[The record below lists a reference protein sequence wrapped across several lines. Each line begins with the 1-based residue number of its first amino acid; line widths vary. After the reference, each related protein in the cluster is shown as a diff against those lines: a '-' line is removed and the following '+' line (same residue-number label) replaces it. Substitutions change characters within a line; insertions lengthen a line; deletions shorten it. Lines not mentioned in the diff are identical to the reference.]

1 MAKAV
6 ISLGSNI
13 GKREEYLCEANRL
26 IENQIGEIVESSS
39 VHETDSWGFESSRF
53 LNQVIIVSTE
63 LLPLELLSKL
73 KEIEIRLGR
82 TEKTGYIN
90 DKPKYQDR
98 TIDLDI
104 LLYDDLT
111 MVSPELTIPHPH
123 MWERD
128 FILQPLKE
136 LKLIP

>member
-1 MAKAV
+1 MVKAV

-13 GKREEYLCEANRL
+13 GEREEYLCEANRL

-39 VHETDSWGFESSRF
+39 VYETDSWGFESSRF

-63 LLPLELLSKL
+63 LPPLDLLSKL

-136 LKLIP
+136 LKLIL

>member
-13 GKREEYLCEANRL
+13 GKREEYLREANRL
-26 IENQIGEIVESSS
+26 IEIEIGEIVESSS
-39 VHETDSWGFESSRF
+39 VYETDSWGFESSRF

-63 LLPLELLSKL
+63 LPPLDLLSKL

-111 MVSPELTIPHPH
+111 MVSTELTIPHPH

>member
-13 GKREEYLCEANRL
+13 GKREEYLREANRL
-26 IENQIGEIVESSS
+26 IKIEIGEIVESSS
-39 VHETDSWGFESSRF
+39 VYETDSWGFESSRF

-63 LLPLELLSKL
+63 LPPLDLLSKL

>member
-13 GKREEYLCEANRL
+13 GKREEYLREASRL
-26 IENQIGEIVESSS
+26 IEIEIGEIVESSS
-39 VHETDSWGFESSRF
+39 VYETDSWGFESSRF

-63 LLPLELLSKL
+63 LPPLDLLSKL

>member
-13 GKREEYLCEANRL
+13 GEREKYLFEANRL

-39 VHETDSWGFESSRF
+39 VYETDSWGFESCRF

-63 LLPLELLSKL
+63 LPPLDLLSKL

-111 MVSPELTIPHPH
+111 MESPELTIPHPH